1 MHLQLCLYAIGCT
14 KIRIIQIILSTF
26 VGVIEDNYMDW
37 INEVFL
43 SHSSLQAVIILSII
57 CAVGL
62 ALGKVKI
69 FGVSLGVTFVFFMGI
84 VAGHLGITI
93 DQNMLYYVE
102 NFGLVLFIF
111 TLGMQ
116 VGPGFFSS
124 FRKGGIKLNLLGL
137 AVVLLGTVFAI
148 LVSVFTGMN
157 LGDMIGVLCG
167 AVTNTPALGA
177 AQQAMK
183 QVGLP
188 SSSLALGCAVA
199 YPLGV
204 VGVIFALAVMRKVK
218 FGNQKPPMPSE
229 DNDETFVVEYKVL
242 NPAIFGKTLLEVS
255 RASGKEFV
263 VSRLW
268 RGKEVYSPTSDTVL
282 QSGDHLLVVTSE
294 KAAVG
299 LSLLFGE
306 CVHDVDW
313 NKEDIDWN
321 SIDRELVSSR
331 ILITKTEWN
340 GKKLGSLKLRKNYGV
355 NTTRIYRS
363 GMQLLARPDLRLQI
377 GDRLTVVG
385 EAHAVEQVEKLLGN
399 AVQNLNEP
407 NLIGVFIGM
416 SIGLILG
423 AIPIAIPGMSVPL
436 KLGLAGGPVIVGIL
450 IGTFGPRLHMVTYVT
465 RSANLML
472 RSLGLS
478 LYLACLGLDAGGQFF
493 SVVVRPEGAMWVLI
507 GFLFTIIPVFI
518 VGFFALKFMKID
530 FATLSGA
537 LAGSMAN
544 PMALN
549 YSNESLESDVP
560 SAGYATVYPF
570 SMFARLVIVQIVILI
585 FMS

>member
-1 MHLQLCLYAIGCT
+1 M
-14 KIRIIQIILSTF
+14 
-26 VGVIEDNYMDW
+26 NW

-43 SHSSLQAVIILSII
+43 SHSALQAVIILSII

-62 ALGKVKI
+62 ALGKVRI
-69 FGVSLGVTFVFFMGI
+69 LGVSLGATFVFFIGI

-93 DQNMLYYVE
+93 DEGVLYYVE
-102 NFGLVLFIF
+102 SFGLVLFIF
-111 TLGMQ
+111 TLGLQ

-124 FRKGGIKLNLLGL
+124 FRKGGITLNVLGL
-137 AVVLLGTVFAI
+137 SVVLLGTLMAI
-148 LVSVFTGMN
+148 VASCITGMSVA
-157 LGDMIGVLCG
+157 DMIGVLCG

-177 AQQAMK
+177 AQQALK

-188 SSSLALGCAVA
+188 SSSLALGCAVT

-204 VGVIFALAVMRKVK
+204 VGVILALAVMRSVLYGKNV
-218 FGNQKPPMPSE
+218 PESPVE
-229 DNDETFVVEYKVL
+229 DNDETFVAEFKVM
-242 NPAIFGKTLLEVS
+242 NPAIFGKTLLEVN
-255 RASGKEFV
+255 RVSGREFV

-268 RGKEVYSPTSDTVL
+268 RDNSACSPASDTVL
-282 QSGDHLLVVTSE
+282 ESGDRLLVVTSE
-294 KAAVG
+294 KDAENLA
-299 LSLLFGE
+299 LLFGE
-306 CVHDVDW
+306 QVQDVDW
-313 NKEDIDWN
+313 NNKDIDWN

-340 GKKLGSLKLRKNYGV
+340 GKKLGSLKLRRNYGV

-363 GMQLLARPDLRLQI
+363 GVQLLARPGLRLQM

-399 AVQNLNEP
+399 AVQSLNEP

-423 AIPIAIPGMSVPL
+423 AIPIMIPGMSVPV

-493 SVVVRPEGAMWVLI
+493 DVVIRPEGALWVLF
-507 GFLFTIIPVFI
+507 GFLFTIVPVLI
-518 VGFFALKFMKID
+518 VGFIGLKVLKID
-530 FATLSGA
+530 FATMSGA
-537 LAGSMAN
+537 LCGSMAN

-570 SMFARLVIVQIVILI
+570 SMFARLIIVQIVILL

>member
-1 MHLQLCLYAIGCT
+1 M
-14 KIRIIQIILSTF
+14 
-26 VGVIEDNYMDW
+26 
-37 INEVFL
+37 FL
-43 SHSSLQAVIILSII
+43 SHSALQAVIILSII

-62 ALGKVKI
+62 ALGKVRI
-69 FGVSLGVTFVFFMGI
+69 LGVSLGATFVFFIGI

-93 DQNMLYYVE
+93 DEGVLYYVE
-102 NFGLVLFIF
+102 SFGLVLFIF
-111 TLGMQ
+111 TLGLQ

-124 FRKGGIKLNLLGL
+124 FRKGGITLNVLGL
-137 AVVLLGTVFAI
+137 SVVLLGTLMAI
-148 LVSVFTGMN
+148 VASCITGMSVA
-157 LGDMIGVLCG
+157 DMIGVLCG

-177 AQQAMK
+177 AQQALK

-188 SSSLALGCAVA
+188 SSSLALGCAVT

-204 VGVIFALAVMRKVK
+204 VGVILALAVMRSVLYGKNV
-218 FGNQKPPMPSE
+218 PESPVE
-229 DNDETFVVEYKVL
+229 DNDETFVAEFKVM
-242 NPAIFGKTLLEVS
+242 NPAIFGKTLLEVN
-255 RASGKEFV
+255 RVSGREFV

-268 RGKEVYSPTSDTVL
+268 RDNSACSPASDTVL
-282 QSGDHLLVVTSE
+282 ESGDRLLVVTSE
-294 KAAVG
+294 KDAENLA
-299 LSLLFGE
+299 LLFGE
-306 CVHDVDW
+306 QVQDVDW
-313 NKEDIDWN
+313 NNKDIDWN

-340 GKKLGSLKLRKNYGV
+340 GKKLGSLMLRRKYGV

-363 GMQLLARPDLRLQI
+363 GMQLLARPGLRLQM

-399 AVQNLNEP
+399 AVQSLNEP

-423 AIPIAIPGMSVPL
+423 AIPIMIPGMSVPV

-493 SVVVRPEGAMWVLI
+493 DVVIRPEGALWVLF
-507 GFLFTIIPVFI
+507 GFLFTIVPVLI
-518 VGFFALKFMKID
+518 VGFIGLKVLKID
-530 FATLSGA
+530 FATMSGA
-537 LAGSMAN
+537 LCGSMAN

-570 SMFARLVIVQIVILI
+570 SMFARLIIVQIVILL

>member
-1 MHLQLCLYAIGCT
+1 M
-14 KIRIIQIILSTF
+14 
-26 VGVIEDNYMDW
+26 NW

-43 SHSSLQAVIILSII
+43 SHSALQAVIILSII

-62 ALGKVKI
+62 ALGKVRI
-69 FGVSLGVTFVFFMGI
+69 LGVSLGATFVFFIGI

-93 DQNMLYYVE
+93 DEGVLYYVE
-102 NFGLVLFIF
+102 SFGLVLFIF
-111 TLGMQ
+111 TLGLQ

-124 FRKGGIKLNLLGL
+124 FRKGGITLNVLGL
-137 AVVLLGTVFAI
+137 SVVLLGTLMAI
-148 LVSVFTGMN
+148 VASCITGMSVA
-157 LGDMIGVLCG
+157 DMIGVLCG

-177 AQQAMK
+177 AQQALK

-188 SSSLALGCAVA
+188 SSSLALGCAVT

-204 VGVIFALAVMRKVK
+204 VGVILALAVMRSVLYGKNV
-218 FGNQKPPMPSE
+218 PESPAE
-229 DNDETFVVEYKVL
+229 DNDETFVAEFKVM
-242 NPAIFGKTLLEVS
+242 NPAIFGKTLLEVN
-255 RASGKEFV
+255 RVSGREFV

-268 RGKEVYSPTSDTVL
+268 RDNSACSPASDTVL
-282 QSGDHLLVVTSE
+282 ESGDRLLVVTSE
-294 KAAVG
+294 KDAENLA
-299 LSLLFGE
+299 LLFGE
-306 CVHDVDW
+306 QVQDVDW
-313 NKEDIDWN
+313 NNKDIDWN

-340 GKKLGSLKLRKNYGV
+340 GKKLGSLKLRRKYGV

-363 GMQLLARPDLRLQI
+363 GMQLLARPGLRLQM

-399 AVQNLNEP
+399 AVQSLNEP

-423 AIPIAIPGMSVPL
+423 AIPIMIPGMSVPV

-493 SVVVRPEGAMWVLI
+493 DVVIRPEGALWVLF
-507 GFLFTIIPVFI
+507 GFLFTIVPVLI
-518 VGFFALKFMKID
+518 VGFIGLKVLKID
-530 FATLSGA
+530 FATMSGA
-537 LAGSMAN
+537 LCGSMAN

-570 SMFARLVIVQIVILI
+570 SMFARLIIVQIVILL

>member
-1 MHLQLCLYAIGCT
+1 M
-14 KIRIIQIILSTF
+14 
-26 VGVIEDNYMDW
+26 NW
-37 INEVFL
+37 IHEVFIT
-43 SHSSLQAVIILSII
+43 HSALQAVIILSII

-62 ALGKVKI
+62 ALGKVRI
-69 FGVSLGVTFVFFMGI
+69 LGVSLGATFVFFMGI

-93 DQNMLYYVE
+93 DEGVLYYVE
-102 NFGLVLFIF
+102 SFGLVLFIF
-111 TLGMQ
+111 TLGLQ

-124 FRKGGIKLNLLGL
+124 FRKGGVTLNLLGL
-137 AVVLLGTVFAI
+137 GVVLLGTIMAI
-148 LVSVFTGMN
+148 LASYITGMSVA
-157 LGDMIGVLCG
+157 DMIGVLCG

-177 AQQAMK
+177 AQQALK

-188 SSSLALGCAVA
+188 SSSLALGCAVT

-204 VGVIFALAVMRKVK
+204 VGVILALAVMRSVLYGKRI
-218 FGNQKPPMPSE
+218 PESSAD
-229 DNDETFVVEYKVL
+229 DNDETFVAEFKVL
-242 NPAIFGKTLLEVS
+242 NPAIFGKTLLEVN
-255 RASGKEFV
+255 RVSGREFV

-268 RGKEVYSPTSDTVL
+268 RGDSACSPASDTVL
-282 QSGDHLLVVTSE
+282 ESGDHLLVVTSE
-294 KAAVG
+294 KDAENLA
-299 LSLLFGE
+299 LLFGE
-306 CVHDVDW
+306 QVHDVDW
-313 NKEDIDWN
+313 NKKDIDWN

-340 GKKLGSLKLRKNYGV
+340 GKKLGSLKLRRKYGV

-363 GMQLLARPDLRLQI
+363 GVQLLARPGLRLQI

-385 EAHAVEQVEKLLGN
+385 EARAVEQVEKLLGN

-423 AIPIAIPGMSVPL
+423 AIPIMIPGMSVPV

-493 SVVVRPEGAMWVLI
+493 DVVIRPEGALWVLF
-507 GFLFTIIPVFI
+507 GFLFTIVPVLI
-518 VGFFALKFMKID
+518 VGFIGLKVLKID
-530 FATLSGA
+530 FATMSGA
-537 LAGSMAN
+537 LCGSMAN

-570 SMFARLVIVQIVILI
+570 SMFARLIIVQIVILL

>member
-1 MHLQLCLYAIGCT
+1 M
-14 KIRIIQIILSTF
+14 
-26 VGVIEDNYMDW
+26 NW

-43 SHSSLQAVIILSII
+43 SHSALQAVIILSII

-62 ALGKVKI
+62 ALGKVRI
-69 FGVSLGVTFVFFMGI
+69 LGVSLGATFVFFIGI

-93 DQNMLYYVE
+93 DEGVLYYVE
-102 NFGLVLFIF
+102 SFGLVLFIF
-111 TLGMQ
+111 TLGLQ

-124 FRKGGIKLNLLGL
+124 FRKGGITLNVLGL
-137 AVVLLGTVFAI
+137 SVVLLGTLMAI
-148 LVSVFTGMN
+148 VASCITGMSVA
-157 LGDMIGVLCG
+157 DMIGVLCG

-177 AQQAMK
+177 AQQALK

-188 SSSLALGCAVA
+188 SSSLALGCAVT

-204 VGVIFALAVMRKVK
+204 VGVILALAVMRSVLYGKNV
-218 FGNQKPPMPSE
+218 PESPAE
-229 DNDETFVVEYKVL
+229 DNDETFVAEFKVM
-242 NPAIFGKTLLEVS
+242 NPAIFGKTLLEVN
-255 RASGKEFV
+255 RVSGREFV

-268 RGKEVYSPTSDTVL
+268 RDNSACSPASDTVL
-282 QSGDHLLVVTSE
+282 ESGDRLLVVTSE
-294 KAAVG
+294 KDAENLA
-299 LSLLFGE
+299 LLFGE
-306 CVHDVDW
+306 QVQDVDW
-313 NKEDIDWN
+313 NNKDIDWN

-340 GKKLGSLKLRKNYGV
+340 GKKLGSLKLRRKYGV

-363 GMQLLARPDLRLQI
+363 GVQLLARPGLRLQM

-399 AVQNLNEP
+399 AVQSLNEP

-423 AIPIAIPGMSVPL
+423 AIPIMIPGMSVPV

-493 SVVVRPEGAMWVLI
+493 DVVIRPEGALWVLF
-507 GFLFTIIPVFI
+507 GFLFTIVPVLI
-518 VGFFALKFMKID
+518 VGFIGLKVLKID
-530 FATLSGA
+530 FATMSGA
-537 LAGSMAN
+537 LCGSMAN

-570 SMFARLVIVQIVILI
+570 SMFARLIIVQIVILL

>member
-1 MHLQLCLYAIGCT
+1 M
-14 KIRIIQIILSTF
+14 
-26 VGVIEDNYMDW
+26 NW

-43 SHSSLQAVIILSII
+43 SHSALQAVIILSII

-62 ALGKVKI
+62 ALGKVRI
-69 FGVSLGVTFVFFMGI
+69 LGVSLGATFVFFIGI

-93 DQNMLYYVE
+93 DEGVLYYVE
-102 NFGLVLFIF
+102 SFGLVLFIF
-111 TLGMQ
+111 TLGLQ

-124 FRKGGIKLNLLGL
+124 FRKGGITLNVLGL
-137 AVVLLGTVFAI
+137 SVVLLGTLMAI
-148 LVSVFTGMN
+148 VASCITGMSVA
-157 LGDMIGVLCG
+157 DMIGVLCG

-177 AQQAMK
+177 AQQALK

-188 SSSLALGCAVA
+188 SSSLALGCAVT

-204 VGVIFALAVMRKVK
+204 VGVILALAVMRSVLYGKNV
-218 FGNQKPPMPSE
+218 PESPAE
-229 DNDETFVVEYKVL
+229 DNDETFVAEFKVM
-242 NPAIFGKTLLEVS
+242 NPAIFGKTLLEVN
-255 RASGKEFV
+255 RVSGREFV

-268 RGKEVYSPTSDTVL
+268 RDNSACSPASDTVL
-282 QSGDHLLVVTSE
+282 ESGDRLLVVTSE
-294 KAAVG
+294 KDAENLA
-299 LSLLFGE
+299 LLFGE
-306 CVHDVDW
+306 QVQDVDW
-313 NKEDIDWN
+313 NNKDIDWN

-340 GKKLGSLKLRKNYGV
+340 GKKLGSLKLRRKYGV

-363 GMQLLARPDLRLQI
+363 GVQLLARPGLRLQM

-399 AVQNLNEP
+399 AVQSLNEP

-423 AIPIAIPGMSVPL
+423 AIPIMIPGMSVPV

-493 SVVVRPEGAMWVLI
+493 DVVIRPEGALWVLF
-507 GFLFTIIPVFI
+507 GFLFNIVTVLI
-518 VGFFALKFMKID
+518 VGFIGLKVLKID
-530 FATLSGA
+530 FATMSGA
-537 LAGSMAN
+537 LCGSMAN

-570 SMFARLVIVQIVILI
+570 SMFARLIIVQIVILL

>member
-1 MHLQLCLYAIGCT
+1 M
-14 KIRIIQIILSTF
+14 
-26 VGVIEDNYMDW
+26 NW

-43 SHSSLQAVIILSII
+43 SHSALQAVIILSII

-62 ALGKVKI
+62 ALGKVRI
-69 FGVSLGVTFVFFMGI
+69 LGVSLGATFVFFIGI

-93 DQNMLYYVE
+93 DEGVLYYVE
-102 NFGLVLFIF
+102 SFGLVLFIF
-111 TLGMQ
+111 TLGLQ

-124 FRKGGIKLNLLGL
+124 FRKGGITLNVLGL
-137 AVVLLGTVFAI
+137 SVVLLGTLMAI
-148 LVSVFTGMN
+148 VASCITGMSVA
-157 LGDMIGVLCG
+157 DMIGVLCG

-177 AQQAMK
+177 AQQALK

-188 SSSLALGCAVA
+188 SSSLALGCAVT

-204 VGVIFALAVMRKVK
+204 VGVILALAVMRSVLYGKNV
-218 FGNQKPPMPSE
+218 PESPAE
-229 DNDETFVVEYKVL
+229 DNDETFVAEFKVM
-242 NPAIFGKTLLEVS
+242 NPAIFGKTLLEVN
-255 RASGKEFV
+255 RVSGREFV

-268 RGKEVYSPTSDTVL
+268 RDNSACSPASDTVL
-282 QSGDHLLVVTSE
+282 ESGDRLLVVTSE
-294 KAAVG
+294 KDAENLA
-299 LSLLFGE
+299 LLFGE
-306 CVHDVDW
+306 QVQDVDW
-313 NKEDIDWN
+313 NNKDIDWN

-340 GKKLGSLKLRKNYGV
+340 GKKLGSLKLRRKYGV

-363 GMQLLARPDLRLQI
+363 GVQLHARPGLRLQM

-399 AVQNLNEP
+399 AVQSLNEP

-423 AIPIAIPGMSVPL
+423 AIPIMIPGMSVPV

-493 SVVVRPEGAMWVLI
+493 DVVIRPEGALWVLF
-507 GFLFTIIPVFI
+507 GFLFTIVPVLI
-518 VGFFALKFMKID
+518 VGFIGLKVLKID
-530 FATLSGA
+530 FATMSGA
-537 LAGSMAN
+537 LCGSMAN

-570 SMFARLVIVQIVILI
+570 SMFARLIIVQIVILL

>member
-1 MHLQLCLYAIGCT
+1 
-14 KIRIIQIILSTF
+14 
-26 VGVIEDNYMDW
+26 MDW
-37 INEVFL
+37 INSVFL
-43 SHSSLQAVIILSII
+43 SHSSLQAVIVLSII

-84 VAGHLGITI
+84 VAGHIGITV
-93 DQNMLYYVE
+93 DQNMLVYAE

-124 FRKGGIKLNLLGL
+124 FRKGGITLNLLGL
-137 AVVLLGTVFAI
+137 FVALLGTLLAI
-148 LVSVFTGMN
+148 LVSVFTGMD

-183 QVGLP
+183 QLGHP
-188 SSSLALGCAVA
+188 SSSLALGCAVT

-204 VGVIFALAVMRKVK
+204 VGVIFALALMRKVVY
-218 FGNQKPPMPSE
+218 GNKKPECNVE
-229 DNDETFVVEYKVL
+229 DADETYIAEFKVR

-255 RASGKEFV
+255 RACGREFV

-268 RGKEVYSPTSDTVL
+268 RGNAAYSPTSNTILEPD
-282 QSGDHLLVVTSE
+282 DHLLVVTSE
-294 KAAVG
+294 KDAESLA
-299 LSLLFGE
+299 LLFGE
-306 CVHDVDW
+306 SVRDVDW
-313 NKEDIDWN
+313 NKKDIDWN
-321 SIDRELVSSR
+321 SIDSQLVSTR

-363 GMQLLARPDLRLQI
+363 GVLLLARPGLRLQM

-399 AVQNLNEP
+399 VVQNLNEP

-423 AIPIAIPGMSVPL
+423 AIPIAIPGMSVPV

-450 IGTFGPRLHMVTYVT
+450 IGTFGPLFHMVTYVT

-478 LYLACLGLDAGGQFF
+478 LYLACLGLDAGAHFF
-493 SVVVRPEGAMWVLI
+493 DVVVRPEGALWVLI

-518 VGFFALKFMKID
+518 GGFIGLKFMKLD
-530 FATLSGA
+530 FATLSGT
-537 LAGSMAN
+537 LAGCMAN

-549 YSNESLESDVP
+549 YSNESLGNDVS
-560 SAGYATVYPF
+560 SASYATVYPF
-570 SMFARLVIVQIVILI
+570 SMFARLIIVQIVILI

>member
-1 MHLQLCLYAIGCT
+1 M
-14 KIRIIQIILSTF
+14 
-26 VGVIEDNYMDW
+26 NW

-43 SHSSLQAVIILSII
+43 SHSALQAVIILSII

-62 ALGKVKI
+62 ALGKVRI
-69 FGVSLGVTFVFFMGI
+69 LGVSLGATFVFFIGI

-93 DQNMLYYVE
+93 DEGVLYYVE

-111 TLGMQ
+111 TLGLQ

-124 FRKGGIKLNLLGL
+124 FRKGGITLNVLGL
-137 AVVLLGTVFAI
+137 SVVLLGTLMAI
-148 LVSVFTGMN
+148 VASCITGMSVA
-157 LGDMIGVLCG
+157 DMIGVLCG

-177 AQQAMK
+177 AQQALK

-188 SSSLALGCAVA
+188 SSSLALGCAVT

-204 VGVIFALAVMRKVK
+204 VGVILALAVMRSVLYGKNV
-218 FGNQKPPMPSE
+218 PESPAE
-229 DNDETFVVEYKVL
+229 DNDETFVAEFKVM
-242 NPAIFGKTLLEVS
+242 NPAIFGKTLLEVN
-255 RASGKEFV
+255 RVSGREFV

-268 RGKEVYSPTSDTVL
+268 RDNSACSPASDTVL
-282 QSGDHLLVVTSE
+282 ESGDRLLVVTSE
-294 KAAVG
+294 KDAENLA
-299 LSLLFGE
+299 LLFGE
-306 CVHDVDW
+306 QVQDVDW
-313 NKEDIDWN
+313 NNKDIDWN

-340 GKKLGSLKLRKNYGV
+340 GKKLGSLKLRRKYGV

-363 GMQLLARPDLRLQI
+363 GMQLLARPGLRLQM

-399 AVQNLNEP
+399 AVQSLNEP

-423 AIPIAIPGMSVPL
+423 AIPIMIPGMSVPV

-493 SVVVRPEGAMWVLI
+493 DVVIRPEGALWVLF
-507 GFLFTIIPVFI
+507 GFLFTIVPVLI
-518 VGFFALKFMKID
+518 VGFIGLKVLKID
-530 FATLSGA
+530 FATMSGA
-537 LAGSMAN
+537 LCGSMAN

-570 SMFARLVIVQIVILI
+570 SMFARLIIVQIVILL

>member
-1 MHLQLCLYAIGCT
+1 M
-14 KIRIIQIILSTF
+14 
-26 VGVIEDNYMDW
+26 NW

-43 SHSSLQAVIILSII
+43 SHSALQAVIILSII

-62 ALGKVKI
+62 ALGKVRI
-69 FGVSLGVTFVFFMGI
+69 LGVSLGATFVFFIGI

-93 DQNMLYYVE
+93 DEGVLYYVE
-102 NFGLVLFIF
+102 SFGLVLFIF
-111 TLGMQ
+111 TLGLQ

-124 FRKGGIKLNLLGL
+124 FRKGGITLNVLGL
-137 AVVLLGTVFAI
+137 SVVLLGTLMAI
-148 LVSVFTGMN
+148 VASCITGMSVA
-157 LGDMIGVLCG
+157 DMIGVLCG

-177 AQQAMK
+177 AQQALK

-188 SSSLALGCAVA
+188 SSSLALGCAVT

-204 VGVIFALAVMRKVK
+204 VGVILALAVMRSVLYGKNV
-218 FGNQKPPMPSE
+218 PESSVE
-229 DNDETFVVEYKVL
+229 DNDETFVAEFKVM
-242 NPAIFGKTLLEVS
+242 NPAIFGKTLLEVN
-255 RASGKEFV
+255 RVSGREFV

-268 RGKEVYSPTSDTVL
+268 RDNSACSPASDTVL
-282 QSGDHLLVVTSE
+282 ESGDRLLVVTSE
-294 KAAVG
+294 KDAENLA
-299 LSLLFGE
+299 LLFGE
-306 CVHDVDW
+306 QVQDVDW
-313 NKEDIDWN
+313 NNKDIDWN

-340 GKKLGSLKLRKNYGV
+340 GKKLGSLKLRRKYGV

-363 GMQLLARPDLRLQI
+363 GMQLLARPGLRLQM

-399 AVQNLNEP
+399 AVQSLNEP

-423 AIPIAIPGMSVPL
+423 AIPIMIPGMSVPV

-493 SVVVRPEGAMWVLI
+493 DVVIRPEGALWVLF
-507 GFLFTIIPVFI
+507 GFLFTIVPVLI
-518 VGFFALKFMKID
+518 VGFIGLKVLKID
-530 FATLSGA
+530 FATMSGA
-537 LAGSMAN
+537 LCGSMAN

-570 SMFARLVIVQIVILI
+570 SMFARLIIVQIVILL

>member
-1 MHLQLCLYAIGCT
+1 M
-14 KIRIIQIILSTF
+14 
-26 VGVIEDNYMDW
+26 NW

-43 SHSSLQAVIILSII
+43 SHSALQAVIILSII

-62 ALGKVKI
+62 ALGKVRI
-69 FGVSLGVTFVFFMGI
+69 LGVSLGATFVFFIGI

-93 DQNMLYYVE
+93 DEGVLYYVE
-102 NFGLVLFIF
+102 SFGLVLFIF
-111 TLGMQ
+111 TLGLQ

-124 FRKGGIKLNLLGL
+124 FRKGGITLNVLGL
-137 AVVLLGTVFAI
+137 SVVLLGTLMAI
-148 LVSVFTGMN
+148 VASCITGMSVA
-157 LGDMIGVLCG
+157 DMIGVLCG

-177 AQQAMK
+177 AQQALK

-188 SSSLALGCAVA
+188 SSSLALGCAVT

-204 VGVIFALAVMRKVK
+204 VGVILALAVMRSVLYGKNV
-218 FGNQKPPMPSE
+218 PESPVE
-229 DNDETFVVEYKVL
+229 DNDETFVAEFKVM
-242 NPAIFGKTLLEVS
+242 NPAIFGKTLLEVN
-255 RASGKEFV
+255 RVSGREFV

-268 RGKEVYSPTSDTVL
+268 RDNSACSPASDTVL
-282 QSGDHLLVVTSE
+282 ESGDRLLVVTSE
-294 KAAVG
+294 KDAENLA
-299 LSLLFGE
+299 LLFGE
-306 CVHDVDW
+306 QVQDVDW
-313 NKEDIDWN
+313 NNKDIDWN

-340 GKKLGSLKLRKNYGV
+340 GKKLGSLKLRRKYGV

-363 GMQLLARPDLRLQI
+363 GMQLLARPGLRLQM

-399 AVQNLNEP
+399 AVQSLNEP

-423 AIPIAIPGMSVPL
+423 AIPIMIPGMSVPV

-493 SVVVRPEGAMWVLI
+493 DVVIRPEGALWVLF
-507 GFLFTIIPVFI
+507 GFLFTIVPVLI
-518 VGFFALKFMKID
+518 VGFIGLKVLKID
-530 FATLSGA
+530 FATMSGA
-537 LAGSMAN
+537 LCGSMAN

-570 SMFARLVIVQIVILI
+570 SMFARLIIVQIVILL

>member
-1 MHLQLCLYAIGCT
+1 M
-14 KIRIIQIILSTF
+14 
-26 VGVIEDNYMDW
+26 
-37 INEVFL
+37 FL
-43 SHSSLQAVIILSII
+43 SHSALQAVIILSII

-62 ALGKVKI
+62 ALGKVRI
-69 FGVSLGVTFVFFMGI
+69 LGVSLGATFVFFIGI

-93 DQNMLYYVE
+93 DEGVLYYVE
-102 NFGLVLFIF
+102 SFGLVLFIF
-111 TLGMQ
+111 TLGLQ

-124 FRKGGIKLNLLGL
+124 FRKGGITLNVLGL
-137 AVVLLGTVFAI
+137 SVVLLGTLMAI
-148 LVSVFTGMN
+148 VASCITGMSVA
-157 LGDMIGVLCG
+157 DMIGVLCG

-177 AQQAMK
+177 AQQALK

-188 SSSLALGCAVA
+188 SSSLALGCAVT

-204 VGVIFALAVMRKVK
+204 VGVILALAVMRSVLYGKNV
-218 FGNQKPPMPSE
+218 PESPAE
-229 DNDETFVVEYKVL
+229 DNDETFVAEFKVM
-242 NPAIFGKTLLEVS
+242 NPAIFGKTLLEVN
-255 RASGKEFV
+255 RVSGREFV

-268 RGKEVYSPTSDTVL
+268 RDNSACSPASDTVL
-282 QSGDHLLVVTSE
+282 ESGDRLLVVTSE
-294 KAAVG
+294 KDAENLA
-299 LSLLFGE
+299 LLFGE
-306 CVHDVDW
+306 QVQDVDW
-313 NKEDIDWN
+313 NNKDIDWN

-340 GKKLGSLKLRKNYGV
+340 GKKLGSLKLRRKYGV

-363 GMQLLARPDLRLQI
+363 GMQLLARPGLRLQM

-399 AVQNLNEP
+399 AVQSLNEP

-423 AIPIAIPGMSVPL
+423 AIPIMIPGMSVPV

-493 SVVVRPEGAMWVLI
+493 DVVIRPEGALWVLF
-507 GFLFTIIPVFI
+507 GFLFTIVPVLI
-518 VGFFALKFMKID
+518 VGFIGLKVLKID
-530 FATLSGA
+530 FATMSGA
-537 LAGSMAN
+537 LCGSMAN

-570 SMFARLVIVQIVILI
+570 SMFARLIIVQIVILL

>member
-1 MHLQLCLYAIGCT
+1 M
-14 KIRIIQIILSTF
+14 
-26 VGVIEDNYMDW
+26 NW

-43 SHSSLQAVIILSII
+43 SHSALQAVIILSII

-62 ALGKVKI
+62 ALGKVRI
-69 FGVSLGVTFVFFMGI
+69 LGVSLGATFVFFIGI

-93 DQNMLYYVE
+93 DEGVLYYVE
-102 NFGLVLFIF
+102 SFGL
-111 TLGMQ
+111 Q

-124 FRKGGIKLNLLGL
+124 FRRGGITLNVLGL
-137 AVVLLGTVFAI
+137 SVVLLGTLMAI
-148 LVSVFTGMN
+148 VASCITGMSVA
-157 LGDMIGVLCG
+157 DMIGVLCG

-177 AQQAMK
+177 AQQALK

-188 SSSLALGCAVA
+188 SSSLALGCAVT

-204 VGVIFALAVMRKVK
+204 VGVILALAVMRSVLYGKNV
-218 FGNQKPPMPSE
+218 PESPVE
-229 DNDETFVVEYKVL
+229 DNDETFVAEFKVM
-242 NPAIFGKTLLEVS
+242 NPAIFGKTLLEVN
-255 RASGKEFV
+255 RVSGREFV

-268 RGKEVYSPTSDTVL
+268 RDNSACSPASDTVL
-282 QSGDHLLVVTSE
+282 ESGDRLLVVTSE
-294 KAAVG
+294 KDAENLA
-299 LSLLFGE
+299 LLFGE
-306 CVHDVDW
+306 QVQDVDW
-313 NKEDIDWN
+313 NNKDIDWN

-363 GMQLLARPDLRLQI
+363 GVLLLARPGLRLQM

-399 AVQNLNEP
+399 VVQNLNEP

-423 AIPIAIPGMSVPL
+423 AIPIAIPGMSVPV

-450 IGTFGPRLHMVTYVT
+450 IGTFGPRFHMVTYVT

-478 LYLACLGLDAGGQFF
+478 LYLACLGLDAGAHFF
-493 SVVVRPEGAMWVLI
+493 DVVVRPEGALWVLI
-507 GFLFTIIPVFI
+507 GFLFTIVPVFI
-518 VGFFALKFMKID
+518 GGFIGLKFMKLD
-530 FATLSGA
+530 FATLSGT
-537 LAGSMAN
+537 LAGCMAN

-549 YSNESLESDVP
+549 YSNESLGNDVS
-560 SAGYATVYPF
+560 SASYATVYPF
-570 SMFARLVIVQIVILI
+570 SMFARLIIVQIVILI

>member
-1 MHLQLCLYAIGCT
+1 M
-14 KIRIIQIILSTF
+14 
-26 VGVIEDNYMDW
+26 NW

-43 SHSSLQAVIILSII
+43 SHSALQAVIILSII

-62 ALGKVKI
+62 ALGKVRI
-69 FGVSLGVTFVFFMGI
+69 LGVSLGATFVFFIGI

-93 DQNMLYYVE
+93 DEGVLYYVE
-102 NFGLVLFIF
+102 SFGLVLFIF
-111 TLGMQ
+111 TLGLQ

-124 FRKGGIKLNLLGL
+124 FRKGGITLNVLGL
-137 AVVLLGTVFAI
+137 SVVLLGTLMAI
-148 LVSVFTGMN
+148 VASCITGMSVA
-157 LGDMIGVLCG
+157 DMIGVLCG

-177 AQQAMK
+177 AQQALK

-188 SSSLALGCAVA
+188 SSSLALGCAVT

-204 VGVIFALAVMRKVK
+204 VGVILALAVMRSVLYGKNV
-218 FGNQKPPMPSE
+218 PESPVE
-229 DNDETFVVEYKVL
+229 DNDETFVAEFKVM
-242 NPAIFGKTLLEVS
+242 NPAIFGKTLLEVN
-255 RASGKEFV
+255 RVSGREFV

-268 RGKEVYSPTSDTVL
+268 RDNSACSPASDTVL
-282 QSGDHLLVVTSE
+282 ESGDRLLVVTSE
-294 KAAVG
+294 KDAENLA
-299 LSLLFGE
+299 LLFGE
-306 CVHDVDW
+306 QVQDVDW
-313 NKEDIDWN
+313 NNKDIDWN

-340 GKKLGSLKLRKNYGV
+340 GKKLGSLMLRRKYGV

-363 GMQLLARPDLRLQI
+363 GMQLLARPGLRLQM

-399 AVQNLNEP
+399 AVQSLNEP

-423 AIPIAIPGMSVPL
+423 AIPIMIPGMSVPV

-493 SVVVRPEGAMWVLI
+493 DVVIRPEGALWVLF
-507 GFLFTIIPVFI
+507 GFLFTIVPVLI
-518 VGFFALKFMKID
+518 VGFIGLKVLKID
-530 FATLSGA
+530 FATMSGA
-537 LAGSMAN
+537 LCGSMAN

-570 SMFARLVIVQIVILI
+570 SMFARLIIVQIVILL

>member
-1 MHLQLCLYAIGCT
+1 M
-14 KIRIIQIILSTF
+14 
-26 VGVIEDNYMDW
+26 NW

-43 SHSSLQAVIILSII
+43 SHSALQAVIILSII

-62 ALGKVKI
+62 ALGKVRI
-69 FGVSLGVTFVFFMGI
+69 LGVSLGATFVFFIGI

-93 DQNMLYYVE
+93 DEGVLYYVE
-102 NFGLVLFIF
+102 SFVLVLFIF
-111 TLGMQ
+111 TLGLQ

-124 FRKGGIKLNLLGL
+124 FRKGGITLNVLGL
-137 AVVLLGTVFAI
+137 SVVLLGTLMAI
-148 LVSVFTGMN
+148 VASCITGMSVA
-157 LGDMIGVLCG
+157 DMIGVLCG

-177 AQQAMK
+177 AQQALK

-188 SSSLALGCAVA
+188 SSSLALGCAVT

-204 VGVIFALAVMRKVK
+204 VGVILALAVMRSVLYGKNV
-218 FGNQKPPMPSE
+218 PESPAE
-229 DNDETFVVEYKVL
+229 DNDETFVAEFKVM
-242 NPAIFGKTLLEVS
+242 NPAIFGKTLLEVN
-255 RASGKEFV
+255 RVSGREFV

-268 RGKEVYSPTSDTVL
+268 RDNSACSPASDTVL
-282 QSGDHLLVVTSE
+282 ESGDRLLVVTSE
-294 KAAVG
+294 KDAENLA
-299 LSLLFGE
+299 LLFGE
-306 CVHDVDW
+306 QVQDVDW
-313 NKEDIDWN
+313 NNKDIDWN

-340 GKKLGSLKLRKNYGV
+340 GKKLGSLKLRRKYGV

-363 GMQLLARPDLRLQI
+363 GVQLLARPGLRLQM

-399 AVQNLNEP
+399 AVQSLNEP

-423 AIPIAIPGMSVPL
+423 AIPIMIPGMSVPV

-493 SVVVRPEGAMWVLI
+493 DVVIRPEGALWVLF
-507 GFLFTIIPVFI
+507 GFLFTIVPVLI
-518 VGFFALKFMKID
+518 VGFIGLKVLKID
-530 FATLSGA
+530 FATMSGA
-537 LAGSMAN
+537 LCGSMAN

-570 SMFARLVIVQIVILI
+570 SMFARLIIVQIVILL

>member
-1 MHLQLCLYAIGCT
+1 M
-14 KIRIIQIILSTF
+14 
-26 VGVIEDNYMDW
+26 NW

-43 SHSSLQAVIILSII
+43 SHSALQAVIILSII

-62 ALGKVKI
+62 ALGKVRI
-69 FGVSLGVTFVFFMGI
+69 LGVSLGATFVFFIGI

-93 DQNMLYYVE
+93 DEGVLYYVE
-102 NFGLVLFIF
+102 SFGLVLFIF
-111 TLGMQ
+111 TLGLQ

-124 FRKGGIKLNLLGL
+124 FRKGGITLNVLGL
-137 AVVLLGTVFAI
+137 SVVLLGTLMAI
-148 LVSVFTGMN
+148 VASCITGMSVA
-157 LGDMIGVLCG
+157 DMIGVLCG

-177 AQQAMK
+177 AQQALK

-188 SSSLALGCAVA
+188 SSSLALGCAVT

-204 VGVIFALAVMRKVK
+204 VGVILALAVMRSVLYGKNV
-218 FGNQKPPMPSE
+218 PESPAE
-229 DNDETFVVEYKVL
+229 DNDETFVAEFKVM
-242 NPAIFGKTLLEVS
+242 NPAIFGKTLLEVN
-255 RASGKEFV
+255 RVSGREFV

-268 RGKEVYSPTSDTVL
+268 RDNSACSPASDTVL
-282 QSGDHLLVVTSE
+282 EAGDRLLVVTSE
-294 KAAVG
+294 KDAENLA
-299 LSLLFGE
+299 LLFGE
-306 CVHDVDW
+306 QVQDVDW
-313 NKEDIDWN
+313 NNKDIDWN

-340 GKKLGSLKLRKNYGV
+340 GKKLGSLKLRRNYGV

-363 GMQLLARPDLRLQI
+363 GVQLLARPGLRLQM

-399 AVQNLNEP
+399 AVQSLNEP

-423 AIPIAIPGMSVPL
+423 AIPIMIPGMSVPV

-493 SVVVRPEGAMWVLI
+493 DVVIRPEGALWVLF
-507 GFLFTIIPVFI
+507 GFLFTIVPVLI
-518 VGFFALKFMKID
+518 VGFIGLKVLKID
-530 FATLSGA
+530 FATMSGA
-537 LAGSMAN
+537 LCGSMAN

-570 SMFARLVIVQIVILI
+570 SMFARLIIVQIVILL

>member
-1 MHLQLCLYAIGCT
+1 M
-14 KIRIIQIILSTF
+14 
-26 VGVIEDNYMDW
+26 
-37 INEVFL
+37 FL
-43 SHSSLQAVIILSII
+43 SHSALQAVIILSII

-62 ALGKVKI
+62 ALGKVRI
-69 FGVSLGVTFVFFMGI
+69 LGVSLGATFVFFIGI

-93 DQNMLYYVE
+93 DEGVLYYVE
-102 NFGLVLFIF
+102 SFGLVLFIF
-111 TLGMQ
+111 TLGLQ

-124 FRKGGIKLNLLGL
+124 FRKGGITLNVLGL
-137 AVVLLGTVFAI
+137 SVVLLGTLMAI
-148 LVSVFTGMN
+148 VASCITGMSVA
-157 LGDMIGVLCG
+157 DMIGVLCG

-177 AQQAMK
+177 AQQALK

-188 SSSLALGCAVA
+188 SSSLALGCAVT

-204 VGVIFALAVMRKVK
+204 VGVILALAVMRSVLYGKNV
-218 FGNQKPPMPSE
+218 PESPAE
-229 DNDETFVVEYKVL
+229 DNDETFVAEFKVM
-242 NPAIFGKTLLEVS
+242 NPAIFGKTLLEVN
-255 RASGKEFV
+255 RVSGREFV

-268 RGKEVYSPTSDTVL
+268 RDNSACSPASDTVL
-282 QSGDHLLVVTSE
+282 ESGDRLLVVTSE
-294 KAAVG
+294 KDAENLA
-299 LSLLFGE
+299 LLFGE
-306 CVHDVDW
+306 QVQDVDW
-313 NKEDIDWN
+313 NNKDIDWN

-340 GKKLGSLKLRKNYGV
+340 GKKLGSLKLRRKYGV

-363 GMQLLARPDLRLQI
+363 GVQLLARPGLRLQM

-399 AVQNLNEP
+399 AVQSLNEP

-423 AIPIAIPGMSVPL
+423 AIPIMIPGMSVPV

-493 SVVVRPEGAMWVLI
+493 DVVIRPEGALWVLF
-507 GFLFTIIPVFI
+507 GFLFTIVPVLI
-518 VGFFALKFMKID
+518 VGFIGLKVLKID
-530 FATLSGA
+530 FATMSGA
-537 LAGSMAN
+537 LCGSMAN

-570 SMFARLVIVQIVILI
+570 SMFARLIIVQIVILL

>member
-1 MHLQLCLYAIGCT
+1 M
-14 KIRIIQIILSTF
+14 
-26 VGVIEDNYMDW
+26 EW
-37 INEVFL
+37 INSVFL
-43 SHSSLQAVIILSII
+43 THSSLQAVIILSII

-69 FGVSLGVTFVFFMGI
+69 LGVSLGATFVFFMGI

-93 DQNMLYYVE
+93 NKDTLYYVE

-124 FRKGGIKLNLLGL
+124 FRKGGVTLNILGL
-137 AVVLLGTVFAI
+137 SVVLLGTLLAI
-148 LVSVFTGMN
+148 LASLITGMSVA
-157 LGDMIGVLCG
+157 DMIGVLCG

-177 AQQAMK
+177 AQQALK

-204 VGVIFALAVMRKVK
+204 VGVIFALAVMRVAF
-218 FGNQKPPMPSE
+218 FGKKIPESPAD
-229 DNDETFVVEYKVL
+229 DNDETFVAEFKVM
-242 NPAIFGKTLLEVS
+242 NPAIFGKSLLAVS
-255 RASGKEFV
+255 RASGRDFV

-268 RGKEVYSPTSDTVL
+268 RGESACSPASDTVL
-282 QSGDHLLVVTSE
+282 EQGDRLLVVTSE
-294 KAAVG
+294 KDAEN
-299 LSLLFGE
+299 LSMLFGE
-306 CVHDVDW
+306 RVQDVDW
-313 NKEDIDWN
+313 NNKDIDWN

-340 GKKLGSLKLRKNYGV
+340 GKKLGALKLRHKYGV

-363 GMQLLARPDLRLQI
+363 GVQLLARPGLRLQM

-385 EAHAVEQVEKLLGN
+385 EARAVEQVEKLLGN

-423 AIPIAIPGMSVPL
+423 AIPIAIPGMSVPV

-450 IGTFGPRLHMVTYVT
+450 IGTFGPRFHMVTYVT

-493 SVVVRPEGAMWVLI
+493 EVVIRPEGAMWVLM

-518 VGFFALKFMKID
+518 VGFIGLKFMKID

-537 LAGSMAN
+537 LCGSMAN

-549 YSNESLESDVP
+549 YSNESLSSDVP

-570 SMFARLVIVQIVILI
+570 SMFARLIIVQIVILL

>member
-1 MHLQLCLYAIGCT
+1 M
-14 KIRIIQIILSTF
+14 
-26 VGVIEDNYMDW
+26 NW
-37 INEVFL
+37 IHEVFIT
-43 SHSSLQAVIILSII
+43 HSALQAVIILSII

-62 ALGKVKI
+62 ALGKVRI
-69 FGVSLGVTFVFFMGI
+69 LGVSLGATFVFFMGI

-93 DQNMLYYVE
+93 DEGVLYYVE
-102 NFGLVLFIF
+102 SFGLVLFIF
-111 TLGMQ
+111 TLGLQ

-124 FRKGGIKLNLLGL
+124 FRKGGVTLNLLGL
-137 AVVLLGTVFAI
+137 GVVLLGTIMAI
-148 LVSVFTGMN
+148 LASYITGMSVA
-157 LGDMIGVLCG
+157 DMIGVLCG

-177 AQQAMK
+177 AQQALK

-188 SSSLALGCAVA
+188 SSSLALGCAVT

-204 VGVIFALAVMRKVK
+204 VGVILALAVMRSVLYGKRI
-218 FGNQKPPMPSE
+218 PESSAD
-229 DNDETFVVEYKVL
+229 DNDETFVAEFKVL
-242 NPAIFGKTLLEVS
+242 NPAIFGKTLLEVN
-255 RASGKEFV
+255 RVSGREFV

-268 RGKEVYSPTSDTVL
+268 RGDSACSPASDTVL
-282 QSGDHLLVVTSE
+282 ESGDHLLVVTSE
-294 KAAVG
+294 KDAENLA
-299 LSLLFGE
+299 LLFGE
-306 CVHDVDW
+306 QVHDVDW
-313 NKEDIDWN
+313 NKKDIDWN

-340 GKKLGSLKLRKNYGV
+340 GKKLGSLKLRRKYGV

-363 GMQLLARPDLRLQI
+363 GVQLLARPGLRLQI

-385 EAHAVEQVEKLLGN
+385 EARAVEQVEKLLGN

-423 AIPIAIPGMSVPL
+423 AIPIMIPGMSVPV

-465 RSANLML
+465 RSAHLML
-472 RSLGLS
+472 RTLGLS
-478 LYLACLGLDAGGQFF
+478 LCLACLGLDAGGQFF
-493 SVVVRPEGAMWVLI
+493 DVVIRPEGALWVLI
-507 GFLFTIIPVFI
+507 GFLFTILPVFI
-518 VGFFALKFMKID
+518 VGFIGLKVLKID
-530 FATLSGA
+530 FATMSGA
-537 LAGSMAN
+537 LCGSMAN

-570 SMFARLVIVQIVILI
+570 SMFARLIIVQVVILL

>member
-1 MHLQLCLYAIGCT
+1 M
-14 KIRIIQIILSTF
+14 
-26 VGVIEDNYMDW
+26 EW
-37 INEVFL
+37 INSVFL
-43 SHSSLQAVIILSII
+43 THSSLQAVIILSII

-69 FGVSLGVTFVFFMGI
+69 LGVSLGATFVFFMGI

-93 DQNMLYYVE
+93 NSDTLYYVE

-124 FRKGGIKLNLLGL
+124 FRKGGVTLNILGL
-137 AVVLLGTVFAI
+137 SVVLLGTLMAI
-148 LVSVFTGMN
+148 GASLITGMSVA
-157 LGDMIGVLCG
+157 DMIGVLCG

-177 AQQAMK
+177 AQQALK

-204 VGVIFALAVMRKVK
+204 VGVILALAVMRVAF
-218 FGNQKPPMPSE
+218 FGKKIPESPAD
-229 DNDETFVVEYKVL
+229 DNDETFVAEFKVV
-242 NPAIFGKTLLEVS
+242 NPAIFGKSLLSVS
-255 RASGKEFV
+255 KASGRDFV

-268 RGKEVYSPTSDTVL
+268 RGDSACSPASDTIL
-282 QSGDHLLVVTSE
+282 EQGDRLLVVTSE
-294 KAAVG
+294 KDAEN
-299 LSLLFGE
+299 LNMLFGE
-306 CVHDVDW
+306 RVQDVDW
-313 NKEDIDWN
+313 NNKDIDWN

-331 ILITKTEWN
+331 IVITKTEWN
-340 GKKLGSLKLRKNYGV
+340 GKKLGALKLRHKYGV

-363 GMQLLARPDLRLQI
+363 GVQLLARPGLRLQM

-385 EAHAVEQVEKLLGN
+385 EARAVEQVEKLLGN

-423 AIPIAIPGMSVPL
+423 AIPIAIPGMSVPV

-450 IGTFGPRLHMVTYVT
+450 IGTFGPRFHMVTYVT

-493 SVVVRPEGAMWVLI
+493 DVVIRPEGAMWVLL
-507 GFLFTIIPVFI
+507 GFLFTIVPVFI
-518 VGFFALKFMKID
+518 VGFIGLRFMKID

-537 LAGSMAN
+537 LCGSMAN

-549 YSNESLESDVP
+549 YSNESLQSDVP

-570 SMFARLVIVQIVILI
+570 SMFARLIIVQVVILL
-585 FMS
+585 FMG

>member
-1 MHLQLCLYAIGCT
+1 M
-14 KIRIIQIILSTF
+14 
-26 VGVIEDNYMDW
+26 NW

-43 SHSSLQAVIILSII
+43 SHSALQAVIILSII

-62 ALGKVKI
+62 ALGKVRI
-69 FGVSLGVTFVFFMGI
+69 LGVSLGATFVFFIGI

-93 DQNMLYYVE
+93 DEGVLYDVE
-102 NFGLVLFIF
+102 SFGLVLFIF
-111 TLGMQ
+111 TLGLQ

-124 FRKGGIKLNLLGL
+124 FRRGGITLNVLGL
-137 AVVLLGTVFAI
+137 SVVLLGTLMAI
-148 LVSVFTGMN
+148 VASCITGMSVA
-157 LGDMIGVLCG
+157 DMIGVLCG

-177 AQQAMK
+177 AQQALK

-188 SSSLALGCAVA
+188 SSSLALGCAVT

-204 VGVIFALAVMRKVK
+204 VGVILALAVMRSVLYGKNV
-218 FGNQKPPMPSE
+218 PESPAE
-229 DNDETFVVEYKVL
+229 DNDETFVAEFKVM
-242 NPAIFGKTLLEVS
+242 NPAIFGKTLLEVN
-255 RASGKEFV
+255 RVSGREFV

-268 RGKEVYSPTSDTVL
+268 RDNSACSPASDTVL
-282 QSGDHLLVVTSE
+282 ESGDRLLVVTSE
-294 KAAVG
+294 KDAENLA
-299 LSLLFGE
+299 LLFGE
-306 CVHDVDW
+306 QVQDVDW
-313 NKEDIDWN
+313 NNKDIDWN

-340 GKKLGSLKLRKNYGV
+340 GKKLGSLKLRRKYGV

-363 GMQLLARPDLRLQI
+363 GMQLLARPGLRLQM

-399 AVQNLNEP
+399 AVQSLNEP

-423 AIPIAIPGMSVPL
+423 AIPIMIPGMSVPV

-493 SVVVRPEGAMWVLI
+493 DVVIRPEGALWVLF
-507 GFLFTIIPVFI
+507 GFLFTIVPVLI
-518 VGFFALKFMKID
+518 VGFIGLKVLKID
-530 FATLSGA
+530 FATMSGA
-537 LAGSMAN
+537 LCGSMAN

-570 SMFARLVIVQIVILI
+570 SMFARLIIVQIVILL